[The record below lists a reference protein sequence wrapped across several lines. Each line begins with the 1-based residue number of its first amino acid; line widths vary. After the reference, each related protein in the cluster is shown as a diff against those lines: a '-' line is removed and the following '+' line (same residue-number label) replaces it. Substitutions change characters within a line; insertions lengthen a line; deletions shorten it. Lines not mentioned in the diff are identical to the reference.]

1 MSRKSTLDS
10 DYITGELSNFSPN
23 PRTASTD
30 PKIVDSKD
38 TLYEVANNGETKLKA
53 NLSYNGKL
61 IVVEDTSSFPD
72 KGLIRVGAAAGDS
85 GPAELI
91 YYGAKT
97 KGTFKSLVRGFAGS
111 RQNQWS
117 VDSWVTNAVTAEP
130 HNAVK
135 DAILNIEEKTGVKN
149 NPVATSLNGRV
160 NSLEQRFLAPKAS
173 FKGFPK
179 EGKPNV
185 QVSFH
190 DFSEGDIVRYLWD
203 FGDGTQSTERNP
215 IHTYLAE
222 GIYTVKVSIITSS
235 GGQGLAEKL
244 NYIKVSDDNLEAFFY
259 VLPQSTGVSIKTA
272 QERTDSG
279 TPTSP
284 TKYRFVDQT
293 DGDVK
298 QRFWIFGD
306 GSENLVT
313 DDPNVHEVD
322 YEYPEPGSYDP
333 SVLVAFADDSLK
345 RIYLQKKVTVE

>member
-1 MSRKSTLDS
+1 MSRKSTLDN
-10 DYITGELSNFSPN
+10 DYVTGGLSNFSPD
-23 PRTASTD
+23 PRTLATD
-30 PKIVDSKD
+30 PKVLDSKD
-38 TLYEVANNGETKLKA
+38 SLYEVSNNGETKLKA

-61 IVVEDTSSFPD
+61 LVVEDTSSFPD
-72 KGLIRVGAAAGDS
+72 KGLIRVGAGAGDS

-91 YYGAKT
+91 YYGEKT
-97 KGTFKSLVRGFAGS
+97 KGTFKKLTRGFAGS
-111 RQNQWS
+111 RQNQWM

-135 DAILNIEEKTGVKN
+135 DALLNVEEKTGVKN
-149 NPVATSLNGRV
+149 NPVSTSLNGRV
-160 NSLEQRFLAPKAS
+160 NSLEQRFLAPKSS

-179 EGKPNV
+179 EGERGL
-185 QVSFH
+185 QVTFH

-215 IHTYLAE
+215 THTYLSE
-222 GIYTVKVSIITSS
+222 GFFTVKLSIITST
-235 GGQGLAEKL
+235 GGQGFAEKL
-244 NYIKVSDDNLEAFFY
+244 NYIKIDDESKQAFFY
-259 VLPQSTGVSIKTA
+259 VLPQENGVSVQTA

-279 TPTSP
+279 TPTSA
-284 TKYRFVDQT
+284 TTYRFVDQT

-313 DDPNVHEVD
+313 DDPNVHEVEHE
-322 YEYPEPGSYDP
+322 YENPGQYDP

-345 RIYLQKKVTVE
+345 RVYLQRTVTVE